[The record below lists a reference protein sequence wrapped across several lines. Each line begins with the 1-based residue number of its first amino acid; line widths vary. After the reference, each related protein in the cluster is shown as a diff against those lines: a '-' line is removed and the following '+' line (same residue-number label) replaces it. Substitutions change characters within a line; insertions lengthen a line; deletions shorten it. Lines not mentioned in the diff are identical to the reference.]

1 MSYAEPVAPPGR
13 SLVLGAGGFLGSHVA
28 HWLTSR
34 GAPVRLFDLSVRHL
48 PAKVLE
54 SPGCEV
60 FQGNFLDE
68 TDLRRALEGVERVFH
83 LIGATVPFTSLDQV
97 DVEIRANVLP
107 TVRLL
112 DAMRELDVPLVIF
125 PSSGGTLYGPGSE
138 TARPSH
144 EEASLDPT
152 CSYGLGKLL
161 IEEILRFRS
170 GRGGPDHFVL
180 RISNPYGRS
189 SRSHRVQGV
198 INAFLSEVLH
208 GRPIQVWGD
217 GRSVRDFV
225 YVDDVIRAF
234 SAVLRNA
241 EPNQTFNVSSGEGH
255 RIPEVIELVRE
266 VTGRDVRVVHRPEAY
281 AGIAYNVLDPSRI
294 EQKTGWRAEVDLRSG
309 IQRTWESM
317 LAEDVPA

>member
-1 MSYAEPVAPPGR
+1 
-13 SLVLGAGGFLGSHVA
+13 
-28 HWLTSR
+28 
-34 GAPVRLFDLSVRHL
+34 
-48 PAKVLE
+48 
-54 SPGCEV
+54 
-60 FQGNFLDE
+60 
-68 TDLRRALEGVERVFH
+68 VERVFH